1 MAMQLFGCAKRSS
14 ARSTRSAAAASTSSA
29 QVLAATA
36 PSPFTSSSVRDVPG
50 VVTMASMAREAPGA
64 GALLA
69 SAAAAE
75 RERLRELL
83 ASPGPGATGPILS
96 YCSAAVAFGVA
107 DEGTTEEPSSMAS
120 SKASSKSSSQSSTE
134 LARADKRPSED
145 TNAPKSFVVRAA
157 ATAVSSGD
165 SYAPRTQCNLSA
177 GKIAKLRRQA
187 YGGKLDSWLAYERL
201 LRVCEPWHFWRWVP
215 DKSISE
221 FWRSLAA
228 DRQAA
233 VTEVKSQGFR
243 DLIKEHI
250 SMTTCF
256 VKDLMGLC
264 NEVHMLD
271 DTDSIAVYREFF
283 RIAVEENV
291 CMAMNWQ
298 TVQTVDST
306 VQDFIKSTMK
316 VCVDPREFPKGS
328 MLWCQYR
335 EREHARLTIMCLMLE
350 IFERRLLGM
359 WEREHG
365 SPRRR
370 AAERLA
376 AELLAEEGDDG
387 DDLEEELGAD
397 GEPFRAKKKKT
408 SKRERRRRAA
418 AKEAEDRIGCF
429 SKGKS
434 CLSGGVDPDLAEELK
449 IAQARVEA
457 GDGDE
462 IDAEF
467 NRLVLEHLKSRAAA
481 AEEQTVNEERS
492 ASVLKKLCTKLE
504 KSLQATLET
513 SQGSEGASATGGE
526 DAQGAPEL
534 AAAKALT

>member
-1 MAMQLFGCAKRSS
+1 
-14 ARSTRSAAAASTSSA
+14 
-29 QVLAATA
+29 
-36 PSPFTSSSVRDVPG
+36 
-50 VVTMASMAREAPGA
+50 
-64 GALLA
+64 
-69 SAAAAE
+69 
-75 RERLRELL
+75 
-83 ASPGPGATGPILS
+83 
-96 YCSAAVAFGVA
+96 
-107 DEGTTEEPSSMAS
+107 
-120 SKASSKSSSQSSTE
+120 
-134 LARADKRPSED
+134 
-145 TNAPKSFVVRAA
+145 
-157 ATAVSSGD
+157 
-165 SYAPRTQCNLSA
+165 
-177 GKIAKLRRQA
+177 
-187 YGGKLDSWLAYERL
+187 
-201 LRVCEPWHFWRWVP
+201 
-215 DKSISE
+215 
-221 FWRSLAA
+221 
-228 DRQAA
+228 
-233 VTEVKSQGFR
+233 
-243 DLIKEHI
+243 
-250 SMTTCF
+250 MTTCF

-376 AELLAEEGDDG
+376 AELLAEEGDDAL
-387 DDLEEELGAD
+387 DDFQDGELGAD
-397 GEPFRAKKKKT
+397 GEPAKSKKKKT

-418 AKEAEDRIGCF
+418 AKEAEDKIGCLGNC
-429 SKGKS
+429 KP
-434 CLSGGVDPDLAEELK
+434 CLSGCVDPVLAEELK

-513 SQGSEGASATGGE
+513 SQGSEVSSATGG
-526 DAQGAPEL
+526 DGAGAPEL
-534 AAAKALT
+534 AAAKAPTR